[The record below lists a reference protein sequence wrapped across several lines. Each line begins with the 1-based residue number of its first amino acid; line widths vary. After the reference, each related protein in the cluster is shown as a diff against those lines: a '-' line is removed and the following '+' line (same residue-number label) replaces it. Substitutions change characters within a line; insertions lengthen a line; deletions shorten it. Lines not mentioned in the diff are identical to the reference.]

1 MKHKDFCT
9 EEFNTSQLQ
18 AEETTP
24 AKQDQQVKHKDF
36 CIEGFNTNHLQTE
49 RTTRTKQDQQAKIED
64 LKMTIKT
71 LLDELATLKSEN
83 SEMKVQLERAGEDRE
98 TEVSF
103 NKSEELF
110 SETEELL
117 NETERPFN
125 EVKHKHKDFCAEEFN
140 TNQLQTEEKVDAL
153 IKKMKEFFEANA
165 AEANKEEEKDNG

>member
-18 AEETTP
+18 AEEMTR

-49 RTTRTKQDQQAKIED
+49 KTTRTKQDQQAKIED

-103 NKSEELF
+103 NNSEELF
-110 SETEELL
+110 

-153 IKKMKEFFEANA
+153 IKKMKEFLEANA